1 VLLGAFA
8 TFAIVLATVGV
19 FGLLS
24 YLRDAKNA
32 GDRHPRGAGSA
43 AGRHGVE
50 SVTHGLKLVASGIAI
65 GIAAAI
71 PLARVMRSML
81 LGLPDRYADV
91 RRCNR
96 GARGGSG
103 SRESHSCTAGNARRP
118 DRGAAD
124 RVSSADPCEACEP
137 YAKILRA
144 FEFPALR
151 VMAAGSFEPT
161 YHPSES
167 RRRVVCMPL

>member
-1 VLLGAFA
+1 MLLGGFA

-81 LGLPDRYADV
+81 LGVAPTDMPTFA
-91 RRCNR
+91 
-96 GARGGSG
+96 AA
-103 SRESHSCTAGNARRP
+103 TAVLAAVAAAASYISARRQRASTRSQRCGP
-118 DRGAAD
+118 SELGRSL
-124 RVSSADPCEACEP
+124 RS
-137 YAKILRA
+137 LRA
-144 FEFPALR
+144 LR
-151 VMAAGSFEPT
+151 
-161 YHPSES
+161 
-167 RRRVVCMPL
+167 

>member
-1 VLLGAFA
+1 MAQPRFRTVLLGAFA

-32 GDRHPRGAGSA
+32 GGRHRVGAGSA

-50 SVTHGLKLVASGIAI
+50 IVTHGLKLVASGIAI

-81 LGLPDRYADV
+81 LGVAPTDMPTFA
-91 RRCNR
+91 
-96 GARGGSG
+96 AA
-103 SRESHSCTAGNARRP
+103 TAVLAAVAAAASYIPARR
-118 DRGAAD
+118 AT
-124 RVSSADPCEACEP
+124 RVDPIA
-137 YAKILRA
+137 
-144 FEFPALR
+144 ALR
-151 VMAAGSFEPT
+151 TE
-161 YHPSES
+161 
-167 RRRVVCMPL
+167 

>member
-1 VLLGAFA
+1 VAQPRFRTVLHGAFA

-81 LGLPDRYADV
+81 LGVAPTDMPTFA
-91 RRCNR
+91 
-96 GARGGSG
+96 AA
-103 SRESHSCTAGNARRP
+103 TAVLAAVAAAASYISARRQRASTRSQRCGP
-118 DRGAAD
+118 SELGRSL
-124 RVSSADPCEACEP
+124 RS
-137 YAKILRA
+137 LRA
-144 FEFPALR
+144 LR
-151 VMAAGSFEPT
+151 
-161 YHPSES
+161 
-167 RRRVVCMPL
+167 

>member
-1 VLLGAFA
+1 MAQPRFRTVLLGGFA

-50 SVTHGLKLVASGIAI
+50 IVTHGLKLVASGIAI

-81 LGLPDRYADV
+81 LGVAPTDMPTFA
-91 RRCNR
+91 
-96 GARGGSG
+96 AA
-103 SRESHSCTAGNARRP
+103 TAVLAAVAAAASYISARRQRASTRSQRCGP
-118 DRGAAD
+118 SELGRSL
-124 RVSSADPCEACEP
+124 RS
-137 YAKILRA
+137 LRA
-144 FEFPALR
+144 LR
-151 VMAAGSFEPT
+151 
-161 YHPSES
+161 
-167 RRRVVCMPL
+167 

>member
-1 VLLGAFA
+1 MLLGAFA

-81 LGLPDRYADV
+81 LGVAPTDMPTFAAATAVLAAV
-91 RRCNR
+91 
-96 GARGGSG
+96 AAAA
-103 SRESHSCTAGNARRP
+103 SHIPARR
-118 DRGAAD
+118 AT
-124 RVSSADPCEACEP
+124 RVDPIA
-137 YAKILRA
+137 
-144 FEFPALR
+144 ALR
-151 VMAAGSFEPT
+151 TE
-161 YHPSES
+161 
-167 RRRVVCMPL
+167 